1 MKQTKPQKRQ
11 LTVVLVVL
19 AWLVVGLS
27 MPLFLDARKADFSF
41 DAGGVVAAPRGH
53 FQVGAPIQLHALT
66 AATIQSGRVLQIPPS
81 GRVLTGSEADELLKS
96 GRADLLLDRIDLAIG
111 DHSGMGQ
118 VVKYNNAATPAAPIV
133 AALITRSFASLTVR
147 DSKVS
152 FMLPSGRREQMS
164 DVNLKVEP
172 KGRTAISA
180 SGTAVWRGHDV
191 KLSIETQKASDSGR
205 SMPLKVKVE
214 GALLSASI
222 SGLVDKK
229 GGLQFTG
236 KADISAPSLRSLARL
251 LGASWPDGAG
261 LEKVSLKGPINWTK
275 TSLSFPKAEVELDGN
290 VGVGVMAIKNDISV
304 PQLSGTLAF
313 DQFDLTPYATAK
325 PHAAARTHSV
335 WWDAITSAWSMPLA
349 RHFSAD
355 FRLSAKETLFDGNSM
370 GKAAATVSLKSGKFS
385 AQLAS
390 LAFDGGSGSGQ
401 LTVDFNG
408 LFPRTTVRGKLVNAP
423 LGDIAS
429 ALFGT
434 RSVEGRATMT
444 AELQAYGSDF
454 APMLENTTGTL
465 KVDLEDGGA
474 IGLDFRG
481 FLSSEPTASQ
491 RGPSALL
498 RNAMQGTTQVDR
510 LNLDVKINNGSVFC
524 RKFVIAFDKSIAR
537 VSGGIDLRKKTADVR
552 AVVHPE
558 IPQSKDGTPVKH
570 EPLQGHKIKLHGP
583 WKSSQ
588 VDFSKLVGGAHEF
601 SAALLPERDQLR

>member
-1 MKQTKPQKRQ
+1 MKRISPQKRQ

-19 AWLVVGLS
+19 AWLVIGLS

-41 DAGGVVAAPRGH
+41 DASGVVAAPRGH

-66 AATIQSGRVLQIPPS
+66 AAFIQSGRVVQIPPG
-81 GRVLTGSEADELLKS
+81 GRVLTGSEANELLQS
-96 GRADLLLDRIDLAIG
+96 GNADLLLDRIDLAIG
-111 DHSGMGQ
+111 DYSGVGPI
-118 VVKYNNAATPAAPIV
+118 VDYSSSTTPAAPVV
-133 AALITRSFASLTVR
+133 AALVTRRFASLTVR
-147 DSKVS
+147 DSRVAVV
-152 FMLPSGRREQMS
+152 LPSGRREQLT

-172 KGRTAISA
+172 QGRAAITA
-180 SGTAVWRGHDV
+180 SGTANWRGHNV
-191 KLSIETQKASDSGR
+191 KLAIETQKVSDSGR
-205 SMPLKVKVE
+205 SMPLKVTIE
-214 GALLSASI
+214 GELLSASF
-222 SGLVDKK
+222 SGVVDKK

-251 LGASWPDGAG
+251 LGAAWPDGAG

-275 TSLSFPKAEVELDGN
+275 ASLSFPKAEVELDGN
-290 VGVGVMAIKNDISV
+290 VGVGVIAIKSDITV

-313 DQFDLTPYATAK
+313 DQFNLSPYATAK
-325 PHAAARTHSV
+325 PQTTAQTYSV

-355 FRLSAKETLFDGNSM
+355 FRLSAKETLFDGYSM
-370 GKAAATVSLKSGKFS
+370 GKAAATISLKSGKFS

-444 AELQAYGSDF
+444 ADLQAYGSDF
-454 APMLENTTGTL
+454 APMLENTSGTL

-474 IGLDFRG
+474 IGLDFNG
-481 FLSSEPTASQ
+481 FLSDESAADQ
-491 RGPSALL
+491 REPSALL

-510 LNLDVKINNGSVFC
+510 LNLDVKIDNGTVFC
-524 RKFVIAFDKSIAR
+524 RKFVIAFDKSVAR
-537 VSGGIDLRKKTADVR
+537 VAGDIDLRKRTADVR

-558 IPQSKDGTPVKH
+558 IPQSKDGIPVKY
-570 EPLQGHKIKLHGP
+570 EPLQGHKIKLQGP
-583 WKSSQ
+583 WTSSK
-588 VDFSKLVGGAHEF
+588 VALSKLVGGPHEF